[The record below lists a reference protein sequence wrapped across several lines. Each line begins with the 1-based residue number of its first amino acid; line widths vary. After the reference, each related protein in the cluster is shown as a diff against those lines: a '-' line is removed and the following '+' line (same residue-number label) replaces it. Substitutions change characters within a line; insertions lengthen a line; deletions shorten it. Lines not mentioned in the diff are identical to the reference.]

1 MADIRPIDEPGL
13 PSGWLCL
20 FDPSTNKKY
29 YWDQKNNVTTYEK
42 PTAKAPASQATN
54 TNFHYSGST
63 GSFTESDVRVLP
75 VAEYLKAN
83 DLITHGESP
92 NDVVPDPCQ
101 TFDSA
106 RFPPDLLDEIKRAG
120 FKAPTAIQAQAW
132 PVALAGRDLVAIA
145 KTGSGKTCGF
155 LLPGLMHIRATQKNP
170 RFGPTVL
177 VLAPTR
183 ELAMQIKVEAEKF
196 GRSSGVRNT
205 CVYGGA
211 PKGPQLRDIR
221 DGCAIVIAT
230 PGRLNDF
237 LESGMIR
244 LDQVSYLVL
253 DEADRMLDMGF
264 EPQIQ
269 RICMRLPQ
277 QRQTLFFSATWPK
290 EVKQI
295 AAQFVRNHPIYVFVG
310 GVEERLVANKS
321 ITQVVMVV
329 NQHEKMSQ
337 LLALMRSKPPGTKA
351 IIFAGTKR
359 MCDQLSYTIGRE
371 FNAASIHGDK
381 KQQERDYALN
391 SFKQGRT
398 PVLVATDVA
407 ARGLDVKDVAMV
419 INYDFPNGV
428 EDYIHRIGRTG
439 RAGATGEAYT
449 LFTSSDG
456 KYARELCQVLE
467 EAGQNVPQPLAEM
480 SRFGGGGGRNTS
492 RWGGGGGGRGGGGRG
507 GGFGGSSY
515 GGGGGYGAGGLT
527 GSNMAPLGSG
537 AGSTYFGAAA
547 AAGGASDYGRSRDQD
562 RSGGSYRGRSR
573 SRSPVLGTA
582 WAGAAAAGAAA
593 AAAAAAAWQWA
604 ALVRCQLCLRKS
616 HAKACQ
622 SAMALVVAPWPAAMP
637 CVVPW
642 LLRNSLGP

>member
-42 PTAKAPASQATN
+42 PTAKEPASQATN
-54 TNFHYSGST
+54 TGFHLSGST

-75 VAEYLKAN
+75 AAEYLRAN
-83 DLITHGESP
+83 DLITHGEGP
-92 NDVVPDPCQ
+92 HDQVPDPCQ
-101 TFDSA
+101 TFESA
-106 RFPPDLLDEIKRAG
+106 HFPADLLEE
-120 FKAPTAIQAQAW
+120 
-132 PVALAGRDLVAIA
+132 
-145 KTGSGKTCGF
+145 
-155 LLPGLMHIRATQKNP
+155 KNP

-183 ELAMQIKVEAEKF
+183 ELAMQIKTEADKF
-196 GRSSGVRNT
+196 GRGSGVRNT

-211 PKGPQLRDIR
+211 PKGPQLRDLR

-237 LESGMIR
+237 LEAGMIR

-295 AAQFVRNHPIYVFVG
+295 ASQFVRNHPIYVFVG
-310 GVEERLVANKS
+310 GVEEKLVANKS

-329 NQHEKMSQ
+329 SQHEKMSQ

-359 MCDQLSYTIGRE
+359 MCDQLAYTIGRE

-407 ARGLDVKDVAMV
+407 ARGLDVKDVMMV

-449 LFTSSDG
+449 LFTSNDG

-480 SRFGGGGGRNTS
+480 SRFGGGGGGRNTS
-492 RWGGGGGGRGGGGRG
+492 RWGGGGSGGFGGRGGGGRG
-507 GGFGGSSY
+507 GFGGGGGY
-515 GGGGGYGAGGLT
+515 GGGGYGAGGLT

-537 AGSTYFGAAA
+537 AGSAYFGAAA
-547 AAGGASDYGRSRDQD
+547 AAAGGSSDYGRARDQD
-562 RSGGSYRGRSR
+562 RSGGGLGAGGYRGRSR
-573 SRSPVLGTA
+573 SRSPA
-582 WAGAAAAGAAA
+582 RAA
-593 AAAAAAAWQWA
+593 
-604 ALVRCQLCLRKS
+604 VRGRS
-616 HAKACQ
+616 R
-622 SAMALVVAPWPAAMP
+622 SRERRGSPSYRRGSPSY
-637 CVVPW
+637 
-642 LLRNSLGP
+642 R